1 MKKVFPIIASIAILI
16 IALSVAYHLVIF
28 LPAKEKARQE
38 QVNRELENIQKATQE
53 QTNQESEIKQT
64 EQQSQKNQQQIYK
77 DCDVEAKDK
86 AKSILR
92 SRLEIAEKLNL
103 TETDSYKIRKEA
115 SDKGLFLKDDYNTGY
130 EYCLRRN
137 GIKY

>member
-1 MKKVFPIIASIAILI
+1 MKKVFPIIALIAALI
-16 IALSVAYHLVIF
+16 IALSVAYYLVIF

-38 QVNRELENIQKATQE
+38 QVNRELEIKQKATQG
-53 QTNQESEIKQT
+53 QINQESEIKQT

-77 DCDVEAKDK
+77 DCDVEARDK
-86 AKSILR
+86 AKSLLQ
-92 SRLEIAEKLNL
+92 SKMEIAKNLNL
-103 TETDSYKIRKEA
+103 TEIYELYKEF
-115 SDKGLFLKDDYNTGY
+115 SDKGLFRKEDYNTGY